1 MVSVCVLSVLCC
13 LVFSSHIDQINDSY
27 VTINIF
33 FALYIYMCFCSESVM
48 WLRLIINTAKFQLI
62 ECPSIYE
69 LMACRN
75 FHWEH
80 IPLLEIWREKK
91 AADGNSHIILESYQ
105 PEESVEIYKEALYS
119 NTVSHELSYVEIVLL
134 RFT

>member
-1 MVSVCVLSVLCC
+1 MSVCVLSVLCS

-27 VTINIF
+27 MIINIF
-33 FALYIYMCFCSESVM
+33 FALYMYMCVCSQILM
-48 WLRLIINTAKFQLI
+48 WLRLIIYTAKFQLI

-69 LMACRN
+69 LMACRK
-75 FHWEH
+75 FHWKH

-91 AADGNSHIILESYQ
+91 DADGNSHNILESYQ

-119 NTVSHELSYVEIVLL
+119 NTVSHGLSYVKSVLL